1 MVEIGPYLVNLLT
14 FTLFM
19 KNTFIYLSTCSTCV
33 RIIKS
38 LSIEEASFLQNVKEQ
53 MVTAEQLAFLYDYTN
68 SYEQLINKRGRVYA
82 QMKREGVLFSEEV
95 YKALLEKEYSC
106 LKRPILIWNNKV
118 FLGNAKTTVLEMK
131 TALDG

>member
-1 MVEIGPYLVNLLT
+1 
-14 FTLFM
+14 M
-19 KNTFIYLSTCSTCV
+19 KNTFLYLSTCSTCV

-38 LSIEEASFLQNVKEQ
+38 LGIEEASFLQNVKEQ

-95 YKALLEKEYSC
+95 YKALLKKEYSC
-106 LKRPILIWNNKV
+106 LKRPILIWNNSV
-118 FLGNAKTTVLEMK
+118 FLGNSKATVAEMK
-131 TALDG
+131 TAIDG